1 MSKTLLIVA
10 GAVSLLAAIPLLFVG
25 TGMVW
30 VEVALLDDD
39 GYIHSAPLEAEI
51 DGYALVAGPT
61 GIALGPELVLG
72 AKPPLDV
79 RLAAESRGAGADVFL
94 GVGPSDLVNA
104 YLGGAPHAIAGEI
117 GDKSFAVT
125 YRTPAE
131 GDLAA
136 PTPPGSESFWVA
148 SASGPGRQ
156 EISWALD
163 DRDVTLVLMNA
174 DASDGLSLEM
184 TVSARISV
192 LRPVANALLLGGAA
206 ALIAGAVLLTLA
218 F

>member
-1 MSKTLLIVA
+1 
-10 GAVSLLAAIPLLFVG
+10 
-25 TGMVW
+25 
-30 VEVALLDDD
+30 VALLDDD
-39 GYIHSAPLEAEI
+39 GYIHSAPLQAEI

-61 GIALGPELVLG
+61 GIALGPDLVLG

-79 RLAAESRGAGADVFL
+79 RLAAESRGAGVDVFL
-94 GVGPSDLVNA
+94 GVGPSELVDA
-104 YLGGAPHAIAGEI
+104 YLGGVPHAVAGEI
-117 GDKSFAVT
+117 EAKRFAVT

-131 GDLAA
+131 GGLAA
-136 PTPPGSESFWVA
+136 PQPPGSESFWVV
-148 SASGPGRQ
+148 SASGSGRQ
-156 EISWALD
+156 QISWTPD

-184 TVSARISV
+184 TVSARFSV

-206 ALIAGAVLLTLA
+206 ALITGAILLTLA